1 MAVYQQKLGSVF
13 TVFTFSK
20 VDREYS
26 IWMYIYYVIVA
37 NVRAREALIFKNSED
52 SEDSEDRLYIYI
64 TL

>member
-1 MAVYQQKLGSVF
+1 
-13 TVFTFSK
+13 
-20 VDREYS
+20 
-26 IWMYIYYVIVA
+26 MYIYYVIVA